1 MERLRSLNQ
10 ELADV
15 LLTDASDAPDRL
27 GREESALYDNLKW
40 SGDVKRALENGLET
54 TIRALQAHQQAI
66 QDLPDTGVPG
76 ALRQEVAEDLER
88 LRLRLQQEDFYRHAT
103 DLNTLLTTIQAQVGM
118 AVQQLAAQQQQRI
131 KEGAADLER
140 LSDWQELT
148 EEERNNVRSR
158 LYELLIEPTFD
169 LLGLRQLLSR
179 DYDLNTT
186 LSQQKQRIGQQAAE
200 RRRQHLEA

>member
-1 MERLRSLNQ
+1 MLQMRFY
-10 ELADV
+10 
-15 LLTDASDAPDRL
+15 RL

-40 SGDVKRALENGLET
+40 AGDVKRALENGLEV
-54 TIRALQAHQQAI
+54 TIRSLKEHQQAI

-88 LRLRLQQEDFYRHAT
+88 LRLRLQQEFYRHAT
-103 DLNTLLTTIQAQVGM
+103 DLNTLLTTIQAQVGT
-118 AVQQLAAQQQQRI
+118 AVQQLLDQQQQRI

-140 LSDWQELT
+140 LPDWQELT

-158 LYELLIEPTFD
+158 LDDLLIEPTFD
-169 LLGLRQLLSR
+169 LAGLRQLLSR

-186 LSQQKQRIGQQAAE
+186 LSQQKQRLGSRQQSDGGSV
-200 RRRQHLEA
+200 